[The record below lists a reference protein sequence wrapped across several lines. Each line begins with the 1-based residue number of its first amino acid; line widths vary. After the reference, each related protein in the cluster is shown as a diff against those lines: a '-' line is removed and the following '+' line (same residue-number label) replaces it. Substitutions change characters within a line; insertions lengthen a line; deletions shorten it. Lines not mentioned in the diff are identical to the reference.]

1 MRLSNAARF
10 YTLWLILFAAMVAVR
25 VGWPV

>member
-1 MRLSNAARF
+1 MSNAARF
-10 YTLWLILFAAMVAVR
+10 YTLWLVLFAVMVAVR